1 MNLQLKGKRALVTGS
16 SSGIGIT
23 LAQMLATEGA
33 EVIVHGRDAARTR
46 RTADSIRQEGG
57 IAHEVIGDIS
67 EEEEAI
73 AVAEAVRNIG
83 GVDIL
88 VNNVGGRD
96 GGFAHTSWF
105 GVPAKSWI
113 NTYKLNTVGA
123 VSLIDRLV
131 PPMVE
136 RGWGRVVN
144 ISSAIAIH
152 QPPRH
157 ADYQSAKA
165 ALINLTRSLSKALAG
180 TGVTANVISVGI
192 ILNSASEPEIAK
204 TAAALGYQGPWRQ
217 HERDIVMKVFGQTV
231 PRVGQTADIG
241 APVCFLSSPQADFI
255 TGAHLVVD
263 GGIA

>member
-1 MNLQLKGKRALVTGS
+1 MDLKIAGKRALVTGS

-23 LAQMLATEGA
+23 LAQMLAAEGA
-33 EVIVHGRDAARTR
+33 EVVVHGRDTARTR
-46 RTADSIRQEGG
+46 KTADSIRREGG
-57 IAHEVIGDIS
+57 IAHEVIGDIA
-67 EEEEAI
+67 EEEAAI
-73 AVAEAVRNIG
+73 AVAEAVNRLG
-83 GVDIL
+83 GIDIL

-113 NTYKLNTVGA
+113 NTYKQNTVGA

-131 PPMVE
+131 PPMIE
-136 RGWGRVVN
+136 RGWGRVIN

-165 ALINLTRSLSKALAG
+165 ALVNLTRSLSKSLAG

-217 HERDIVMKVFGQTV
+217 HERDIVMKIFGQTV
-231 PRVGQTADIG
+231 ARVGQTSDIG
-241 APVCFLSSPQADFI
+241 APVCFLASPQADFI